1 MLKLIHGENTFSSE
15 ENLKAE
21 IKNTEH
27 QNISGDT
34 ARNINDLTF
43 SSSNLSLFSSEQKLV
58 IIRNVSKNRKKA
70 LMNELSDYLTDNH
83 AVVNLI
89 LFEAVKFDA
98 RTKLYKTIKKYGQII
113 ESEALSSVDLKG
125 WINLRLMAMNVK
137 GSTQIAEE
145 IIEIVGTNQ
154 NVLNNELEKLRLY
167 LASEKRTELRI
178 EDLKILTKNS
188 EVVIWELL
196 DAISSRNKQVI
207 VKIIDEIFQAESDY
221 PYLSTML
228 AKQLKLIYW
237 MKRRDISE
245 EAMKTEFK
253 VHPYTISKVKRHIHL
268 FDERLIKLLFAKLT
282 SLDFKVKQGRIDAKL
297 GLIMLFAS
305 V

>member
-125 WINLRLMAMNVK
+125 WINLRLMVMNVK
-137 GSTQIAEE
+137 GSTQISQE

-154 NVLNNELEKLRLY
+154 KVLNNELEKLRLY

-196 DAISSRNKQVI
+196 DAISSRNKQVMGSGFMVI
-207 VKIIDEIFQAESDY
+207 NTDISINAES
-221 PYLSTML
+221 
-228 AKQLKLIYW
+228 I
-237 MKRRDISE
+237 
-245 EAMKTEFK
+245 
-253 VHPYTISKVKRHIHL
+253 
-268 FDERLIKLLFAKLT
+268 
-282 SLDFKVKQGRIDAKL
+282 
-297 GLIMLFAS
+297 
-305 V
+305 